1 MVEWGDPKDFDRKT
15 TGLLTTG
22 LLDIW
27 FFFSYGL
34 FDNWSFGYLG
44 FFSDG
49 LFDNWSLLGL
59 FDSWSF

>member
-15 TGLLTTG
+15 TDLLTTG

-27 FFFSYGL
+27 VFFQMVFLTIGL
-34 FDNWSFGYLG
+34 LDIWV

-59 FDSWSF
+59 FD

>member
-27 FFFSYGL
+27 V
-34 FDNWSFGYLG
+34 
-44 FFSDG
+44 FSDG